1 MNQMRAVF
9 FDKDGTLIEDVPYN
23 VNLELIKLREGAS
36 EALALLKKADF
47 KLFVVSNQSGVA
59 RGYFEEK
66 DLQVVWQ
73 KLNELTGVEFDGFY
87 YCPHYPNG
95 KIEAYSFA
103 CGCRKPQPGMILE
116 AAEQHGIDLAKSW
129 FVGDTRSD
137 VEAGKHAGCQTIF
150 LEIENTL
157 DGSIKPDFT
166 VKTLLEAAQIII
178 KSSEFQL

>member
-1 MNQMRAVF
+1 MNQTRAVF

-23 VNLELIKLREGAS
+23 VNPELIKLREGAS
-36 EALALLKKADF
+36 EALSLLKKAGF
-47 KLFVVSNQSGVA
+47 KIFVVSNQSGVA

-66 DLQVVWQ
+66 DLQAVWQ
-73 KLNELTGVEFDGFY
+73 KLSELTGVEFDDFY
-87 YCPHYPNG
+87 YCPHHING

-103 CGCRKPQPGMILE
+103 CGCRKPQPGLFLE
-116 AAEQHGIDLAKSW
+116 AGEQHGIDLATSW

-137 VEAGKHAGCQTIF
+137 VEAGKRAGCQTIF

-157 DGSIKPDFT
+157 DDSIKPDFT
-166 VKTLLEAAQIII
+166 VKTLLEAAHIII